1 MNFIQDYALL
11 VAIALPVLII
21 VGINLFL
28 VMGGE
33 RGTLLVPSFGPFEK
47 GLEPAPEQPQV
58 AVREETQAANDEFA
72 RKAA

>member
-33 RGTLLVPSFGPFEK
+33 RGTLLVPSFGAFEK
-47 GLEPAPEQPQV
+47 GWEPTAEEPGV